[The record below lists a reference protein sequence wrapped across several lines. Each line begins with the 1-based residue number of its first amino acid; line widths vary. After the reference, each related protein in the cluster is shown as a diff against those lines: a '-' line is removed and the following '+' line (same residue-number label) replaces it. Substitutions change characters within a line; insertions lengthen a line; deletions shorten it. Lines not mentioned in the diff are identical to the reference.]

1 MQITLNGLTSPVRS
15 LAAGTWVALF
25 ALLALC
31 LGIPAHAQKPPIV
44 VSGTPVQLGALTG
57 GGWDG
62 SQEPVGGTFVI
73 GVNGNVL
80 VGDGYTSNFL
90 QITPSGTDTTLA
102 SGVGASNAALDSYG
116 NLYFGGNYNA
126 NVYKVP
132 YNSATGQYVG
142 WTTTPTTN
150 CLGGN
155 NDTAPCIFAPAVST
169 FLGTLGGQGYAGV
182 AFDGQ
187 GNFFF
192 ETNTLPTTTP
202 NSIFECN
209 LACIASSSATPK
221 LIYSDANP
229 VGAFELDPWGN
240 IFFVDGNN
248 SKTKATNLNEIPLTS
263 GSYAASPTVV
273 ESYTNAAGY
282 GNGIS
287 GLAIS
292 GTGTLYISV
301 NGDGLFAIPNTQSG
315 GPAPS
320 LIYQVSTQ
328 GGKGV
333 AIDSKGNL
341 YGIPYNGGDVVSF
354 IPVGNAALGASPT
367 GTAATAVSA
376 TIFDAAASCT
386 TPPTL
391 AVSVTEFGV
400 PTSEFTAAAGTTC
413 STTFGGGNGVFASG
427 PLTAA
432 AFASFPVTVGFT
444 PTAVGERNAALS
456 IADPPTAPAE

>member
-1 MQITLNGLTSPVRS
+1 MQTTLNGLTSPVRS

-31 LGIPAHAQKPPIV
+31 LGVPAHAQKPPIV

-73 GVNGNVL
+73 GANGDVL

-90 QITPSGTDTTLA
+90 QITPAGVDTTLA
-102 SGVGASNAALDSYG
+102 SGVGASNAALDTYG

-142 WTTTPTTN
+142 WTTAPTTN

-169 FLGTLGGQGYAGV
+169 FLGTLGGLRATP
-182 AFDGQ
+182 ASPLMDRA
-187 GNFFF
+187 
-192 ETNTLPTTTP
+192 TSSSRPTLSPPRPPTRSSNATV
-202 NSIFECN
+202 
-209 LACIASSSATPK
+209 ACIASSSATPK

-240 IFFVDGNN
+240 IFFVDGKGN
-248 SKTKATNLNEIPLTS
+248 SKGDATNLNEIPLS
-263 GSYAASPTVV
+263 AGSYAASPTVV

-341 YGIPYNGGDVVSF
+341 YGIPYNSGDVVSF
-354 IPVGNAALGASPT
+354 IPVGNRGAGRLSHWNRRNRS
-367 GTAATAVSA
+367 SA

-391 AVSVTEFGV
+391 ALSVTEFGV
-400 PTSEFTAAAGTTC
+400 PTGEFTAAAGTTC

-427 PLTAA
+427 TTDRRRIRVVSCNGRLHAHRDRRTQRGAIHR
-432 AFASFPVTVGFT
+432 GC
-444 PTAVGERNAALS
+444 RQ
-456 IADPPTAPAE
+456 